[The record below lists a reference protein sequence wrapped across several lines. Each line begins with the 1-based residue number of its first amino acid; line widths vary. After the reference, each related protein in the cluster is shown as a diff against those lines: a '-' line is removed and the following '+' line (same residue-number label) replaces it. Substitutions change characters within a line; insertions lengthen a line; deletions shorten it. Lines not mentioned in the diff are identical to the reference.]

1 MEQSMKLM
9 RCLVNKWH
17 SNYGIMIQVFLAL
30 KMMTSLEGG
39 VSIEQNL
46 FVCFV
51 LSFLPNNSFHNSF
64 CLVNFLVANLLITP

>member
-51 LSFLPNNSFHNSF
+51 LSFLPNNSF
-64 CLVNFLVANLLITP
+64 CLVIFLVANLLITP